1 MNYVEKA
8 LANVKK
14 RNANEPEFI
23 QAVEEVFMSIAPVI
37 EQRPDYVEA
46 NILERMT
53 EPERTIIFRVPWVN
67 DKGELIINRGFRI
80 QFNGARGPYKG
91 GLRFHP
97 TVNLSILKFL
107 GFEQTFKNT
116 LTGRPIGGGKGGS
129 DFDPK
134 GKSDKEIMRF
144 CQSFMTELYR
154 HIGPDVDVPA
164 GDIGV
169 GSREIGFLY
178 GQYKRI
184 RGAYEGGVLT
194 GKHLQYGGSFVRTEA
209 TGYGLLY
216 LTKAMFDHHNI
227 PLQDKIAVISGSG
240 NVALYAAQKAMEF
253 GIKVVAMSDSS
264 GYVYD
269 AEGIDLP
276 YMIELKEVK
285 KGRISEYVKDHPQAQ
300 YVEGWEKIWDVKC
313 DIAFPCATQND
324 ITLEIAEKLV
334 ANGTVAVAEGANMPT
349 TNEALEYLKKNG
361 ILITPAKASNAGGV
375 AISSVEMTQNSMRQN
390 MTFEEVDNIL
400 KDIMNTIHTDCV
412 NASEQYGFGY
422 DLVAGANISSFMKV
436 ADAMLL
442 QGDY

>member
-53 EPERTIIFRVPWVN
+53 EPERTIIFRVPWIN

-227 PLQDKIAVISGSG
+227 PMKDKVAVISGSG
-240 NVALYAAQKAMEF
+240 NVALYAAQKAIEF

-276 YMIELKEVK
+276 YMIDLKEVK
-285 KGRISEYVKDHPQAQ
+285 KGRISEYVKTHPQAQ
-300 YVEGWEKIWDVKC
+300 YVEGWENIWNVKC

-334 ANGTVAVAEGANMPT
+334 ENGTIAVAEGANMPT
-349 TNEALEYLKKNG
+349 TNEALEYLKQNG

-400 KDIMNTIHTDCV
+400 KDIMMTIHTDCV
-412 NASEQYGFGY
+412 EAAQQYGFGY

>member
-1 MNYVEKA
+1 MNYLEKT

-14 RNANEPEFI
+14 RNAHEPEYI
-23 QAVEEVFMSIAPVI
+23 QAVEEVFMSIAPVL

-67 DKGELIINRGFRI
+67 DKGELVVNRGFRI

-194 GKHLQYGGSFVRTEA
+194 GKHIEYGGSYVRTEA

-227 PLQDKIAVISGSG
+227 PLAGKVAVISGSG
-240 NVALYAAQKAMEF
+240 NVALYAAQKAIEL
-253 GIKVVAMSDSS
+253 GLKVVAMSDSS

-269 AEGIDLP
+269 AQGIDLP
-276 YMIELKEVK
+276 YMIDLKEVK
-285 KGRISEYVKDHPQAQ
+285 KGRISEYIKTHPHAQ
-300 YVEGWEKIWDVKC
+300 YVEGWENIWNVKC
-313 DIAFPCATQND
+313 DVAFPCATQND
-324 ITLEIAEKLV
+324 ITLEKAEKLV
-334 ANGTVAVAEGANMPT
+334 ANGVIAVAEGANMPT

-361 ILITPAKASNAGGV
+361 VLITPAKASNAGGV
-375 AISSVEMTQNSMRQN
+375 AISSVEMTQNSMRQSL
-390 MTFEEVDNIL
+390 TFEEVDNIL
-400 KDIMNTIHTDCV
+400 KDIMDTIHKDCV
-412 NASEQYGFGY
+412 EAAAQYGFGY

>member
-1 MNYVEKA
+1 
-8 LANVKK
+8 
-14 RNANEPEFI
+14 
-23 QAVEEVFMSIAPVI
+23 
-37 EQRPDYVEA
+37 
-46 NILERMT
+46 
-53 EPERTIIFRVPWVN
+53 
-67 DKGELIINRGFRI
+67 
-80 QFNGARGPYKG
+80 
-91 GLRFHP
+91 
-97 TVNLSILKFL
+97 
-107 GFEQTFKNT
+107 
-116 LTGRPIGGGKGGS
+116 
-129 DFDPK
+129 
-134 GKSDKEIMRF
+134 MRF

-227 PLQDKIAVISGSG
+227 PMKDKVAVISGSG
-240 NVALYAAQKAMEF
+240 NVALYAAQKAKEF

-276 YMIELKEVK
+276 YMIDLKEVK
-285 KGRISEYVKDHPQAQ
+285 KGRISDYVKTHPQAH
-300 YVEGWEKIWDVKC
+300 YVEGWENIWNVKC

-334 ANGTVAVAEGANMPT
+334 ANGTIAVAEGANMPT

-412 NASEQYGFGY
+412 EAAQQYGFGY

>member
-1 MNYVEKA
+1 MNYLENA

-227 PLQDKIAVISGSG
+227 PLKDKVAVISGSG
-240 NVALYAAQKAMEF
+240 NVALYAAQKAIEF
-253 GIKVVAMSDSS
+253 GIKVVAMSDST

-276 YMIELKEVK
+276 YMIDLKEVK
-285 KGRISEYVKDHPQAQ
+285 KGRISEYVNAHPGAQ

-334 ANGTVAVAEGANMPT
+334 ANGTIAVAEGANMPT
-349 TNEALEYLKKNG
+349 TNEALEYLKNNG

-412 NASEQYGFGY
+412 EAAQQYGFGY

>member
-227 PLQDKIAVISGSG
+227 PMKDKVAVISGSG
-240 NVALYAAQKAMEF
+240 NVALYAAQKAIEF

-276 YMIELKEVK
+276 YMIDLKEVK
-285 KGRISEYVKDHPQAQ
+285 KGRISEYVKTHPKAQ
-300 YVEGWEKIWDVKC
+300 YVEGWENIWNVKC

-334 ANGTVAVAEGANMPT
+334 ANGTIAVAEGANMPT
-349 TNEALEYLKKNG
+349 TNEALEYLKQNG

-400 KDIMNTIHTDCV
+400 KDIMMTIHTDCV
-412 NASEQYGFGY
+412 EAAQQYGFGY

>member
-1 MNYVEKA
+1 MNYLEKT
-8 LANVKK
+8 LANVKM
-14 RNANEPEFI
+14 RNAHEPEYI
-23 QAVEEVFMSIAPVI
+23 QAVEEVFMSIAPVL

-67 DKGELIINRGFRI
+67 DKGELVVNRGFRI

-116 LTGRPIGGGKGGS
+116 LTGRPIGGGKGGA

-194 GKHLQYGGSFVRTEA
+194 GKHIEYGGSYVRTEA

-227 PLQDKIAVISGSG
+227 PLEGKVAVISGSG
-240 NVALYAAQKAMEF
+240 NVALYAAQKAIEL
-253 GIKVVAMSDSS
+253 GLKVVAMSDSS

-269 AEGIDLP
+269 EQGIDLP
-276 YMIELKEVK
+276 YMINLKEVK
-285 KGRISEYVKDHPQAQ
+285 KGRISEYIKNHPHAQ
-300 YVEGWEKIWDVKC
+300 YVEGWENIWNVKC
-313 DIAFPCATQND
+313 DVAFPCATQND
-324 ITLEIAEKLV
+324 ITLEKAEKLV
-334 ANGTVAVAEGANMPT
+334 ANGVIAVAEGANMPT

-361 ILITPAKASNAGGV
+361 VLITPAKASNAGGV

-390 MTFEEVDNIL
+390 LTFEEVDNIL
-400 KDIMNTIHTDCV
+400 KDIMDTIHKDCV
-412 NASEQYGFGY
+412 KAAAQYGFGY

>member
-1 MNYVEKA
+1 MNYVESV
-8 LANVKK
+8 LANVRK

-23 QAVEEVFMSIAPVI
+23 QAVEEVFMSIAPVVA
-37 EQRPDYVEA
+37 QRKDYVEA

-53 EPERTIIFRVPWVN
+53 EPERMIIFRVPWVN

-194 GKHLQYGGSFVRTEA
+194 GKHLEYGGSYVRTEA

-227 PLQDKIAVISGSG
+227 PLAGKTAVISGSG
-240 NVALYAAQKAMEF
+240 NVALYAAKKAIEL
-253 GIKVVAMSDSS
+253 GVKVVAMSDSA

-269 AEGIDLP
+269 PQGIDLP

-285 KGRISEYVKDHPQAQ
+285 KGRISEYVQSHPKAQ
-300 YVEGWEKIWDVKC
+300 YVEGWRNIWDVKC
-313 DIAFPCATQND
+313 DVAFPCATEND
-324 ITLEIAEKLV
+324 ITLETAQKLV
-334 ANGTVAVAEGANMPT
+334 ANGTIAVAEGANMPT
-349 TNEALEYLKKNG
+349 TNEALEYLKKMG
-361 ILITPAKASNAGGV
+361 VLITPAKASNAGGV

-390 MTFEEVDNIL
+390 MTFEEVDHIL
-400 KDIMNTIHTDCV
+400 KNIMNNIHNDCV
-412 NASEQYGFGY
+412 AAAEKYGFGY
-422 DLVAGANISSFMKV
+422 DLVAGANISSFVKV
-436 ADAMLL
+436 ADAMML

>member
-227 PLQDKIAVISGSG
+227 PMKDKVAVISGSG
-240 NVALYAAQKAMEF
+240 NVALYAAQKAKEF

-276 YMIELKEVK
+276 YMIDLKEVK
-285 KGRISEYVKDHPQAQ
+285 KGRISDYVKTHPQAH
-300 YVEGWEKIWDVKC
+300 YVEGWENIWNVKC

-334 ANGTVAVAEGANMPT
+334 ANGTIAVAEGANMPT

-412 NASEQYGFGY
+412 EAAQQYGFGY

>member
-285 KGRISEYVKDHPQAQ
+285 KGRISEYVKTHPQAQ
-300 YVEGWEKIWDVKC
+300 YVEGWEKIWNVKC

-334 ANGTVAVAEGANMPT
+334 ANGTLAVAEGANMPT
-349 TNEALEYLKKNG
+349 TNEALEYLKNNG

-400 KDIMNTIHTDCV
+400 KDIMTTIHTDCV
-412 NASEQYGFGY
+412 NAAEQYGFGY

>member
-1 MNYVEKA
+1 MNYVEKS
-8 LANVKK
+8 LAKVKE
-14 RNANEPEFI
+14 RNALEPEFI

-53 EPERTIIFRVPWVN
+53 EPERTVIFRVPWVN
-67 DKGELIINRGFRI
+67 DKGELVVNRGFRI

-194 GKHLQYGGSFVRTEA
+194 GKHIQYGGSYVRTEA

-227 PLQDKIAVISGSG
+227 PLEGKVAVISGSG
-240 NVALYAAQKAMEF
+240 NVALYAAQKATELGM
-253 GIKVVAMSDSS
+253 KVVAMSDSS

-269 AEGIDLP
+269 AQGIDVP
-276 YMIELKEVK
+276 YMIDLKEVK
-285 KGRISEYVKDHPQAQ
+285 KGRISEYVKDHPHAQ

-313 DIAFPCATQND
+313 DVAFPCATQND
-324 ITLEIAEKLV
+324 ITLEKAEKLV
-334 ANGTVAVAEGANMPT
+334 ANGTIAVAEGANMPT
-349 TNEALEYLKKNG
+349 TNEALEYLKKKG
-361 ILITPAKASNAGGV
+361 VLITPAKASNAGGV

-390 MTFEEVDNIL
+390 MTFEEVDTIL
-400 KDIMNTIHTDCV
+400 KDIMDTIHKDCV
-412 NASEQYGFGY
+412 EASEQYGFGY

-436 ADAMLL
+436 ADAMML